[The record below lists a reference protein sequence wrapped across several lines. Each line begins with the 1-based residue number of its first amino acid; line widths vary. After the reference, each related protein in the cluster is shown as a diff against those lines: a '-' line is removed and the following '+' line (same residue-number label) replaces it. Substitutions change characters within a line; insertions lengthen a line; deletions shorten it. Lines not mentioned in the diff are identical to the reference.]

1 MAVLSRDEKEL
12 LRQANRRLTN
22 MQKVSNDKNVQNAV
36 KFAQRDISLA
46 SAGKQSKY
54 KVTSSMT
61 ERQKKAMIN
70 SATKI
75 MDSPYSTVKGREKFY
90 RERTKQ
96 FAKTFGVTTR
106 QAKQLQDTL
115 FEQNNPTG
123 KAWLKIQSEPIYQGT
138 SKAISNSI
146 GEIVSNIGNQKFGLM
161 MRLYIEASLQDD
173 YEQGFIGFLED
184 KEIRSFFE
192 NNSLDT
198 ISDFVNN
205 KMWE

>member
-46 SAGKQSKY
+46 TAGKQSKY

-106 QAKQLQDTL
+106 QAKQLQNTL
-115 FEQNNPTG
+115 FERNTPTG
-123 KAWLKIQSEPIYQGT
+123 QAWLKIQSEPIYQGT
-138 SKAISNSI
+138 SRAISNSI

-161 MRLYIEASLQDD
+161 MRLYTEASLQDD
-173 YEQGFIGFLED
+173 YDQGFIGFLED